1 VKNRFLSF
9 GFKWVNLHRYVG
21 EYSGADGGMAR
32 MCPRDV
38 FLCEPKNDAFSVC
51 MQSLDCKMAKEM
63 RVRES
68 ANPIVTFMRQMIPH
82 HQNAVNMA
90 KTLLKLGTGGAGYA
104 DEVGV
109 VGGLH

>member
-1 VKNRFLSF
+1 M
-9 GFKWVNLHRYVG
+9 HRYVG